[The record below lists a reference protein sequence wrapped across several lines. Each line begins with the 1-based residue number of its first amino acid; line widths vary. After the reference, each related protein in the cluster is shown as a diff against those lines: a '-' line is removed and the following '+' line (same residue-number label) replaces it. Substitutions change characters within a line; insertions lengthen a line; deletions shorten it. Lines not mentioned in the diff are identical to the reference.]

1 MRPRRLKIRIV
12 TPAGRGKRNGNRITA
27 VRWATLIRE
36 IGHDV
41 SVGTE
46 YRGDACDLLVAI
58 HASKSHDAV
67 ASYRRRYPEGP
78 VTVLLAGT
86 DLYEEGP
93 QNRRVR
99 QSMEWATR
107 LVREHLIRN

>member
-1 MRPRRLKIRIV
+1 MRIRIV

-27 VRWATLIRE
+27 VRWATLLRE

-46 YRGDACDLLVAI
+46 YRGDACDLLIAI
-58 HASKSHDAV
+58 HASKSHHAI
-67 ASYRRRYPEGP
+67 ASYRGRYPESP
-78 VTVLLAGT
+78 VAVLLAGT

-93 QNRRVR
+93 
-99 QSMEWATR
+99 
-107 LVREHLIRN
+107 